1 MEGDRTDTGDFSWQ
15 EDPLAGIIP
24 RALHQLFEQLNSME
38 DCAEFSVRVSF
49 LEIYNEELFDLLGN
63 SLDTQK
69 LRLFEDT
76 AKKVTS
82 FPCSF
87 KIVFSKRLV
96 TRNRSKVW
104 KHGPNWSL
112 FPFFF
117 TMHQNVD
124 ILTNSSKDC
133 LWTHIF
139 TFFLFCDYYQF
150 FSFFCQD
157 ANRTESN
164 SSIIGCNLS
173 KKHKLTL
180 YQTKSREPNYVDH
193 KILFL
198 LVRQLGN
205 RHPNTIGL
213 ASWLMR
219 VFSDFKAMISKSFSV
234 S

>member
-82 FPCSF
+82 FPRSF
-87 KIVFSKRLV
+87 KIVFSKSVV
-96 TRNRSKVW
+96 TRNRKIVW

-117 TMHQNVD
+117 TMHRNVN
-124 ILTNSSKDC
+124 ILTNNSKDC
-133 LWTHIF
+133 LWIHIF

-150 FSFFCQD
+150 F
-157 ANRTESN
+157 
-164 SSIIGCNLS
+164 
-173 KKHKLTL
+173 
-180 YQTKSREPNYVDH
+180 
-193 KILFL
+193 FL
-198 LVRQLGN
+198 
-205 RHPNTIGL
+205 
-213 ASWLMR
+213 
-219 VFSDFKAMISKSFSV
+219 FSV
-234 S
+234 KMQTEQNQTQL